1 MDINIKLDSLIL
13 RFLCGLNG
21 VSRKVRFCD
30 HGALRQSVRP
40 LMVYVGQCL
49 WGQPLVILWR
59 APLPPECR
67 LSWGGPRPP
76 SQVLRAPGRSHQRGG
91 PTYHLPSP
99 AWP

>member
-1 MDINIKLDSLIL
+1 MYLMDINIKLDSLIL

-49 WGQPLVILWR
+49 GTAFGHSV
-59 APLPPECR
+59 E
-67 LSWGGPRPP
+67 
-76 SQVLRAPGRSHQRGG
+76 
-91 PTYHLPSP
+91 SP
-99 AWP
+99 ASA